1 MNRKHK
7 YLIVYPLLTVSMVL
21 WAYSYIWAKIA
32 LEFYAPITVIFAR
45 TLISAIILIP
55 VLLILKKMVR
65 IKKKHIP
72 HFLLLAVFEPFLY
85 FIGETTGISK
95 VNPSTAAVI
104 ISTIPLFTPIA
115 ARIFLSEKVTV
126 LNIIGIII
134 SIFGIGLIVLT
145 KGFQLEISIDGLLFL
160 ALAVVAAIG
169 YSVKVKRMPGNYSIF
184 TTIFFQNLIGSLFF
198 LPLMLILES
207 QNIIA
212 TGFVS
217 EAGFAILKLGLFAS
231 TIAFMFYMYALK
243 FMEITKV
250 NIFTNIIPVF
260 TIIFSWFILDEIITT
275 KKVIGMIVVIS
286 GVLISQFN
294 YKIIQQKRERNAR
307 NT

>member
-7 YLIVYPLLTVSMVL
+7 YLIIYPLLTVSMVL

-45 TLISAIILIP
+45 TTISAIILIP
-55 VLLILKKMVR
+55 VLFILKKMIR
-65 IKKKHIP
+65 IEKKHIP
-72 HFLLLAVFEPFLY
+72 HFLLLAIFEPFLY

-95 VNPSTAAVI
+95 VDPSTAAVI

-115 ARIFLSEKVTV
+115 ARIFLSEKVSV
-126 LNIIGIII
+126 LNIIGIVI
-134 SIFGIGLIVLT
+134 SVFGIGIIVLT
-145 KGFQLEISIDGLLFL
+145 KGFQLEISTDGLLFL
-160 ALAVVAAIG
+160 VLAVVAAIG

-184 TTIFFQNLIGSLFF
+184 TTIFYQNLIGSMFF
-198 LPLMLILES
+198 LPLMLVLES
-207 QNIIA
+207 QNILS
-212 TGFVS
+212 TGFVP
-217 EAGFAILKLGLFAS
+217 EAGYAIIKLGFFAS

-260 TIIFSWFILDEIITT
+260 TIIFSWLILDEIISI
-275 KKVIGMIVVIS
+275 KKVVGMIVVIC

-294 YKIIQQKRERNAR
+294 YKIIQQKRERKAG